1 MCEYKMSKKLFDAI
15 CATRKGEEK
24 KMRPQDYVLKV
35 VNEQYGLRW
44 PCRRVII
51 DNK

>member
-1 MCEYKMSKKLFDAI
+1 MCEYKMSKKMFDAI
-15 CATRKGEEK
+15 CSTRKGEEK

-35 VNEQYGLRW
+35 VNEQYNLRW
-44 PCRRVII
+44 PCRKIII